1 MKDIDI
7 ESQSEDIT
15 TFGPLYVQYLTKNEI
30 LISQNREINIYKIN
44 KKFNCTKLDVIKTE
58 YTLRNIITKED
69 NIIAL
74 LNNGDIIIFKKNP
87 RNKYIKFKTIKF
99 YKIKYLL
106 LLNLKEQ
113 NLICGFTSDTL
124 YIIDIYKSTNNSKFI
139 FLKKE
144 IKDKKD
150 VDKENDEI
158 ENNEDA
164 LNVESQPFLIKV
176 PQKNNFFICFKQVAN
191 FCIFD
196 YNKMKIIK
204 KIKVE
209 KNLSFQI
216 YKPEDTYNYFF
227 LILINEEGFIKV
239 QKINNNLKIVES
251 SKISFKFPYFTS
263 DSSEESEYDELP
275 NESITLHKCSIK
287 DINNF
292 YFIYYAYR
300 GAPFESDSYFF
311 LVYKNGKQIKKQ
323 KLGKSETDQY
333 DSEISFQFID
343 INKKNILMVK
353 STKMD
358 DIYEVKFT
366 KNIMKI

>member
-1 MKDIDI
+1 MKDIDN

-30 LISQNREINIYKIN
+30 LSQNREINIYKIN
-44 KKFNCTKLDVIKTE
+44 KKFNYTKVDVIKTE
-58 YTLRNIITKED
+58 YTLRNVITKED

-150 VDKENDEI
+150 VDEENDEI
-158 ENNEDA
+158 ENSEDA

-176 PQKNNFFICFKQVAN
+176 PQKNNFFICFKQEAN

-239 QKINNNLKIVES
+239 QKII
-251 SKISFKFPYFTS
+251 I
-263 DSSEESEYDELP
+263 
-275 NESITLHKCSIK
+275 I
-287 DINNF
+287 
-292 YFIYYAYR
+292 
-300 GAPFESDSYFF
+300 
-311 LVYKNGKQIKKQ
+311 
-323 KLGKSETDQY
+323 
-333 DSEISFQFID
+333 
-343 INKKNILMVK
+343 
-353 STKMD
+353 
-358 DIYEVKFT
+358 
-366 KNIMKI
+366 